1 MNDSALSAQCGSYGS
16 EDCPCVLSTLK
27 ECLVCSHLQGK
38 EFCDCEWNKYC
49 VYINYLH
56 NRREIQRDSR
66 DFSVPVRHLVMGTSG
81 LRVFLTV
88 PQAVLDMAKNLNG
101 ALLRPMTP
109 ASMEIPAVVLS
120 VYPEHGLL
128 SLAVN
133 PRSRDVQSTLL
144 NAPFFELCPDE
155 SPAFAGLP
163 LMQGI
168 TGQNVL
174 VAAEEFGQLMVDSLI
189 KNYLLPGNR
198 VAALLSHN
206 LPVISRK
213 LEEMEVEYRVTGP
226 MGGELLNRALGQNDF
241 DVCCILGSSRLC
253 QEAEHCLA
261 GSGVAVISSP
271 VDEIIFS

>member
-56 NRREIQRDSR
+56 NRREFQRDSR
-66 DFSVPVRHLVMGTSG
+66 DFSEPVRHLVMGTAG
-81 LRVFLTV
+81 LRVFLTA
-88 PQAVLDMAKNLNG
+88 PPPVLDMAKNLHG
-101 ALLRPMTP
+101 ALLRPMSP
-109 ASMEIPAVVLS
+109 DRIEIPAVVLS
-120 VYPEHGLL
+120 VYPDHGLL

-133 PRSRDVQSTLL
+133 TRSRDVKSTLL
-144 NAPFFELCPDE
+144 NAHFFELCPGE

-189 KNYLLPGNR
+189 KNHLLPGNR
-198 VAALLSHN
+198 ITALLSHN

-213 LEEMEVEYRVTGP
+213 LEEMDVEYRVTGP